1 MSNKAAGEKKDKTFC
16 CPLEYG
22 IHIIGGRW
30 KSRIICI
37 LADKKVL
44 RYGELAKEMAEI
56 TDAMLASALKDL
68 IREDIVERKQYGEI
82 PPRVEYSLTPKG
94 ESLKPII
101 EDLIKW
107 SLEQYKNNNMCGGT
121 KDVK

>member
-1 MSNKAAGEKKDKTFC
+1 MSNKAAGEKKDRTFY

>member
-1 MSNKAAGEKKDKTFC
+1 MSNKAAGEKKDRTFY
-16 CPLEYG
+16 CPREYG

>member
-1 MSNKAAGEKKDKTFC
+1 MAGKAPGTKKDKTFY

-44 RYGELAKEMAEI
+44 RYGELQKEMAEI

-68 IREDIVERKQYGEI
+68 IKEDIVERKQYGEI

-121 KDVK
+121 KDGK

>member
-1 MSNKAAGEKKDKTFC
+1 
-16 CPLEYG
+16 
-22 IHIIGGRW
+22 
-30 KSRIICI
+30 
-37 LADKKVL
+37 
-44 RYGELAKEMAEI
+44 MAEI

-68 IREDIVERKQYGEI
+68 IKEGIVERKQYGEI

-121 KDVK
+121 KDGK